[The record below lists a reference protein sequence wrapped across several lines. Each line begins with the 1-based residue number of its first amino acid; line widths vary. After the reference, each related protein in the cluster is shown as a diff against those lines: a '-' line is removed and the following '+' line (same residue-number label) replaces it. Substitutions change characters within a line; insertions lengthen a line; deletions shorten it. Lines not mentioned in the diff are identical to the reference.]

1 MSKTAIKKKVKAGLK
16 DSSARLG
23 RSRALGVIKP
33 SMKNMV
39 ANYPELRDRLK
50 KMKRESIDNLP
61 QLLEQAI
68 ASFESNGCRVFV
80 ADTAEEAREYIG
92 KIVRKGLVVKS
103 KSNAGK
109 EIGIT
114 AYLQEQGATVIET
127 DLGDRIA
134 QIAKSPASH
143 SLAPAIHIPIER
155 VTELFSEEAGEELE
169 CDIDVLIKAARES
182 LRRYLEEADVG
193 ISGANAIIA
202 ETGSV
207 VVTENE
213 GNIRAVTSMP
223 RTHVVITGIEKIVP
237 TLEDGIAVV
246 KGAATYGV
254 GQDIGTYISVIS
266 GPSRYSQDHLSFLG
280 AGQGPDTVH
289 IVFLK
294 EGREE
299 AIAEGFGESLYCIS
313 CGSCLNF
320 CPVYYEIGEKYG
332 YKHLGGRGAVF
343 AAFHGDLDKAEEAGL
358 FLCTGCQSCV
368 EPCAVGIDTPEM
380 IVRLR
385 EKVAKQKGLGRI
397 QRAAYSA
404 LAGNKLPSASGIGR
418 SLQSIGM
425 KKGADR
431 KSAKMR
437 IGVGRM
443 GLPKDRLVPAI
454 AKKSLAKL
462 VADRKPLKNPS
473 MTVAFYA
480 GCVVNYARPDLGL
493 DLYDVLESQ
502 NVRVLS
508 YAKEVCCGIPA
519 LMGGSTEE
527 AEQMATYNTE
537 LLVAESFDYLICIC
551 PTCATTIKKEWPK
564 LLKNQKPEVRTNAED
579 LAKKVIDIND
589 FLVNVLDVEPPKL
602 ADEIKVT
609 YHDPC
614 HLAKGLDIRKEPRQL
629 LRQIPGVEYAEMEE
643 ADSCCGFGGSFSLY
657 FYDLSRQINAE
668 KIKHIQAT
676 GADTIVTSCPG
687 CMIHIADGF
696 DHVQG
701 KQDVVHIVQLMAQ
714 ALRESEKP

>member
-1 MSKTAIKKKVKAGLK
+1 MSKAAIKRKVKAGLK
-16 DSSARLG
+16 DSSSRLG
-23 RSRALGVIKP
+23 RSRALGIIKP
-33 SMKNMV
+33 SMKDMV
-39 ANYPELRDRLK
+39 ANYPDLRDRIK
-50 KMKRESIDNLP
+50 KIKKDSIDNLP
-61 QLLEQAI
+61 QLLEQTI
-68 ASFESNGCRVFV
+68 TSFERNGCRVFV
-80 ADTAEEAREYIG
+80 ADTAKEAREYIG
-92 KIVRKGLVVKS
+92 GIAQKGLVVKS

-114 AYLQEQGATVIET
+114 SYLEEQGATVIET

-134 QIAKSPASH
+134 QIAKSEASH

-155 VTELFSEEAGEELE
+155 VAELFSEEAGEKLE
-169 CDIDVLIKAARES
+169 PDIDVLIKTARKS

-207 VVTENE
+207 VLTENE

-223 RTHVVITGIEKIVP
+223 RTHVVIAGIEKIVP
-237 TLEDGIAVV
+237 TLEDGIAVI

-266 GPSRYSQDHLSFLG
+266 GPSRYSHDSLTFLG
-280 AGQGPDTVH
+280 PGQGPDTVH
-289 IVFLK
+289 IVLLK

-358 FLCTGCQSCV
+358 FLCVGCQSCV
-368 EPCAVGIDTPEM
+368 EPCAVGMDTPDM

-385 EKVAKQKGLGRI
+385 EKIVRRKGLGRI
-397 QRAAYSA
+397 QKAAYSA

-418 SLQSIGM
+418 SLQNIGM
-425 KKGADR
+425 KKGPDK

-437 IGVGRM
+437 IGIGRM
-443 GLPKDRLVPAI
+443 GLPKDRLVPSI
-454 AKKSLAKL
+454 AKKSLAKQ
-462 VADRKPLKNPS
+462 VAERKPIKNPA

-493 DLYDVLESQ
+493 DLLDVLEAQ
-502 NVRVLS
+502 NVRVLT
-508 YAKEVCCGIPA
+508 YAMEVCCGVPA
-519 LMGGSTEE
+519 LMGGIATE
-527 AEQMATYNTE
+527 AEQMAAHNTE
-537 LLVAESFDYLICIC
+537 LLSADSFDYLICIC

-564 LLKNQKPEVRTNAED
+564 LLKNKKPELEATAED

-589 FLVNVLDVEPPKL
+589 FLINVLDIKPLKL
-602 ADEIKVT
+602 SDKTRVT

-614 HLAKGLDIRKEPRQL
+614 HLAKGLDIREEPRRL
-629 LRQIPGVEYAEMEE
+629 LRRIPGVEYIEMEE
-643 ADSCCGFGGSFSLY
+643 SDSCCGFGGSFSLY

-668 KIKHIQAT
+668 KIKHIEAT
-676 GADTIVTSCPG
+676 GTDQVVTSCPG
-687 CMIHIADGF
+687 CMIHIADGI
-696 DHVQG
+696 DHSQG
-701 KQDVVHIVQLMAQ
+701 KQKVVHIVQLLART
-714 ALRESEKP
+714 LGESEKT

>member
-1 MSKTAIKKKVKAGLK
+1 MSKAAIKRKVKAGLK

-33 SMKNMV
+33 GMKNMV
-39 ANYPELRDRLK
+39 ANYPELRDKLK
-50 KMKRESIDNLP
+50 EIKRKAIDNLP
-61 QLLEQAI
+61 RLLEQTI
-68 ASFESNGCRVFV
+68 NSFERNGCRVFV
-80 ADTAEEAREYIG
+80 ADTADEAREYIG
-92 KIVRKGLVVKS
+92 KIVQRGLVVKS

-114 AYLQEQGATVIET
+114 SYLQEQGATVVET

-155 VTELFSEEAGEELE
+155 ITELFSEEAGEELE
-169 CDIDVLIKAARES
+169 CDIDVLIKAARKS

-207 VVTENE
+207 VLTENE

-223 RTHVVITGIEKIVP
+223 RTHVVIAGIEKIVS
-237 TLEDGIAVV
+237 TLEEGVAVI

-266 GPSRYSQDHLSFLG
+266 GPSRYSHDSLAFLG
-280 AGQGPDTVH
+280 PGQGPDTVH
-289 IVFLK
+289 IVLLK

-299 AIAEGFGESLYCIS
+299 AIAEGFGEALYCIS

-358 FLCTGCQSCV
+358 QLCVGCQSCV

-385 EKVAKQKGLGRI
+385 EKLAKRKGLGRI
-397 QRAAYSA
+397 QKAAYSA
-404 LAGNKLPSASGIGR
+404 LAGNKLPSVSGIGR
-418 SLQSIGM
+418 SIQNIGM
-425 KKGADR
+425 KKSPDG

-437 IGVGRM
+437 AGLRRM

-454 AKKSLAKL
+454 AKKSLVKL
-462 VADRKPLKNPS
+462 LAERKSLKNPT

-480 GCVVNYARPDLGL
+480 GCVVNYARPELGL
-493 DLYDVLESQ
+493 DLHDVLESQ
-502 NVRVLS
+502 NVGIRTF
-508 YAKEVCCGIPA
+508 AKEVCCGIPA
-519 LMGGSTEE
+519 LMGGATEE
-527 AEQMATYNTE
+527 AGQMAEHNTK
-537 LLVAESFDYLICIC
+537 LLASASFDYLICIC

-564 LLKNQKPEVRTNAED
+564 LLKNRNPDLRAQAGG
-579 LAKKVIDIND
+579 LAKKVMDIND
-589 FLVNVLDVEPPKL
+589 FLINILDMKPPKL
-602 ADEIKVT
+602 AHEAKMT

-614 HLAKGLDIRKEPRQL
+614 HLAKGLGIREEPRQL
-629 LRQIPGVEYAEMEE
+629 LRRIPGIAYTEMEE

-657 FYDLSRQINAE
+657 FYDLSRQINAK

-676 GADTIVTSCPG
+676 GADHVVTSCPG
-687 CMIHIADGF
+687 CLIHIEDGI
-696 DHVQG
+696 DHIHG
-701 KQDVVHIVQLMAQ
+701 KHKVVHIVELLAQ
-714 ALRESEKP
+714 ALRESGKT